1 MFDDMTLTITPQE
14 ADGLRKGLA
23 RLIKHK
29 RENIACI
36 RRKMEADPANAEAN
50 AIRTGMIE
58 RRLRSIVEAERL
70 IRDLQL
76 VSVEND

>member
-29 RENIACI
+29 NQNIACI

-58 RRLRSIVEAERL
+58 RRLRSIVEAEAL
-70 IRDLQL
+70 MAQL
-76 VSVEND
+76 KVVNAE

>member
-58 RRLRSIVEAERL
+58 RRLRSIVEAEAL
-70 IRDLQL
+70 MAQL
-76 VSVEND
+76 KVVNAE

>member
-50 AIRTGMIE
+50 AIRTGMID
-58 RRLRSIVEAERL
+58 RRLRSIVEAEAL
-70 IRDLQL
+70 MAQL
-76 VSVEND
+76 KVVNAE